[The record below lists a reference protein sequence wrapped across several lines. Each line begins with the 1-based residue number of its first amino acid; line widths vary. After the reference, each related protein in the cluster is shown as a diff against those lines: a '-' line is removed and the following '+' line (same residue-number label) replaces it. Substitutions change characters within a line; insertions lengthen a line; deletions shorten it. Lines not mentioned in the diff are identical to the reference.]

1 MLSPAQVVA
10 TRKAIESMYSG
21 TCDVVE
27 YTKAQQPDKLM
38 KLQEVTV
45 LTAQPCRLSF
55 KTKEASSPS
64 DTVSGV
70 NQVIQLFISPELHVK
85 PGSKIVVTQNGVT
98 TAYKSS
104 GQPAIYNTHQ
114 EIILELFRGW
124 A

>member
-64 DTVSGV
+64 DTVNGV
-70 NQVIQLFISPELHVK
+70 NQVIQLFISPKLHVK